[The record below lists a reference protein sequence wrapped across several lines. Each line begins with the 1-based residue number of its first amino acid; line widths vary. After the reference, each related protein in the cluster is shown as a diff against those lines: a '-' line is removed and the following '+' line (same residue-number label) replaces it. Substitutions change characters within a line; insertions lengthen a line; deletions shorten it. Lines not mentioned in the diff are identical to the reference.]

1 MVRVMP
7 PWGAASKHT
16 LHHRGFLRD
25 GLLSIRRISQPPT
38 PANGLPQASHRGAD
52 GSFER
57 SRIPRRTLAWPN
69 CSKNRAHS
77 SALVCAPSGRGGVRL
92 LDIPHSRTACP
103 SATALIR
110 SLSWFTSTRSA
121 SSSPHGRV
129 PLAPTPFIDGVP
141 DRIPNVHAAE
151 AIRPA

>member
-57 SRIPRRTLAWPN
+57 SRTPRRTLAWPN
-69 CSKNRAHS
+69 SSKNRAQS
-77 SALVCAPSGRGGVRL
+77 SALACAPWGRGGVRL
-92 LDIPHSRTACP
+92 FDIPHSRTACP
-103 SATALIR
+103 SATAAERVVAKGEVLSAAGDPAPIHR
-110 SLSWFTSTRSA
+110 S
-121 SSSPHGRV
+121 PNNVVGHHGR
-129 PLAPTPFIDGVP
+129 AG
-141 DRIPNVHAAE
+141 
-151 AIRPA
+151 